1 MMNGGA
7 IRWMRSMRRIPWGQ
21 WSLFAAAIALGPARA
36 GEVLDRIAKSGT
48 VVLAHREASIPF
60 SYLDEEG
67 KPIGYSVDIC
77 LRLVEAFKSALKRPD
92 LQVRFVQ
99 VTSDSRIAVVRD
111 GKADLECGSTTNNA
125 ERRKQVAFTV
135 PHFIASARMIVRADS
150 GIVDWT
156 DLRNKTV
163 VTTRG
168 TTNAESIARRSEV
181 RSLHIRLIRAGD
193 HAESFRMVENGKA
206 DAFAMDDVLLFG
218 LKASAAHPGA
228 FRVAGEP
235 LTVEP
240 YSIMFSADDRA
251 LKSVVDRE
259 MARLVE
265 AGELARL
272 YDKWFMRPIP
282 PKNVN
287 LGMPMGR
294 LLRES
299 LRYPSDK
306 VPG

>member
-1 MMNGGA
+1 MKRFDILGLAVAAFVGA
-7 IRWMRSMRRIPWGQ
+7 GTVH
-21 WSLFAAAIALGPARA
+21 AADLTGTLKSIK
-36 GEVLDRIAKSGT
+36 DSGT
-48 VVLAHREASIPF
+48 ITLGYRESSIPF
-60 SYLDEEG
+60 SYLDDNQ
-67 KPIGYSVDIC
+67 KPIGFAMDIC
-77 LRLVEAFKSALKRPD
+77 YKIVDAVKAELKLDKLDVKLEP
-92 LQVRFVQ
+92 
-99 VTSDSRIAVVRD
+99 VTSSNRIPLLAN
-111 GKADLECGSTTNNA
+111 GTIDLECGSTTNNA

-218 LKASAAHPGA
+218 LKANAAHPGT
-228 FRVAGEP
+228 FRVVGEP

>member
-1 MMNGGA
+1 MTTGGA
-7 IRWMRSMRRIPWGQ
+7 MRWVLSMQWG
-21 WSLFAAAIALGPARA
+21 LVAAVALLGPAHA

-60 SYLDEEG
+60 SYMDDQG
-67 KPIGYSVDIC
+67 RPVGYSIDIC
-77 LRLVEAFKSALKRPD
+77 LRLVDALKLAIRRPD
-92 LQVRFVQ
+92 LQVRYIE
-99 VTSDSRIAVVRD
+99 VTSDSRIPAVRD

-125 ERRKQVAFTV
+125 ERRKQAAFTI
-135 PHFIASARMIVRADS
+135 PHFIASARMIVKADS
-150 GIVDWT
+150 GIADWT
-156 DLRNKTV
+156 NLRNKTV

-193 HAESFRMVENGKA
+193 HAESFHMVESGKA
-206 DAFAMDDVLLFG
+206 DAFAMDDVLLYG

-228 FRVAGEP
+228 FRVVGEP
-235 LTVEP
+235 LTIEP

-265 AGELARL
+265 SGELAKL

-287 LGMPMGR
+287 LDMPMGR

-299 LRYPSDK
+299 LRYPSDE